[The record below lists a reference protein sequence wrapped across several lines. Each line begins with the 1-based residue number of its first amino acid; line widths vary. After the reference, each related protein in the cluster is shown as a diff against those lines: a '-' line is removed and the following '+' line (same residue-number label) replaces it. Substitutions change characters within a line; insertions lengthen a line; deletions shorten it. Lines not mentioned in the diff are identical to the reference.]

1 LIPLYKFYICISPT
15 IDGILPHNNAI
26 GVIFPHFEFISFS
39 NNQFSFF
46 FLPETTNRSNSP
58 QIVQIPQNP
67 SKQTQTGIKIMAKIS
82 AARKAHKKAT
92 KNTLS
97 KACKALAGRGDKTGV
112 AKLRKSITPGTVL
125 ILLAGAHK
133 GKRVVFIRQ
142 LKSGLLL
149 VTGLVKINGVPAR
162 RVNQSYVIATST
174 KVELPAGV
182 VSAAE
187 KLDDVFFAKAKKTAQ
202 RQNRFVA
209 PADAPVQRKKN
220 EERVAAQKTIE
231 AALKPAV
238 VAMGK
243 DFVSYIGSKFTLGKT
258 TIPHK
263 MKF

>member
-1 LIPLYKFYICISPT
+1 
-15 IDGILPHNNAI
+15 
-26 GVIFPHFEFISFS
+26 
-39 NNQFSFF
+39 
-46 FLPETTNRSNSP
+46 
-58 QIVQIPQNP
+58 
-67 SKQTQTGIKIMAKIS
+67 MAKIS